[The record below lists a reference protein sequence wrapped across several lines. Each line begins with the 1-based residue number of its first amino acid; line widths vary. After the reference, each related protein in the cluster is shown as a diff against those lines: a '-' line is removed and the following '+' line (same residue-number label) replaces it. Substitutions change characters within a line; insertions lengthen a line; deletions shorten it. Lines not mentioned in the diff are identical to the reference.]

1 MLVIRAMVLMR
12 SGVRRTSRLSRVDS
26 FSYMIPDILG
36 AGANEEGKKGSGRGV
51 EDPGADL
58 WAPRV
63 VTPSCFLFNFVKPPG
78 VWARWTLPRCGGRG
92 VQAQGHDVQ
101 ILHDPALSC
110 PAVHLLSRLPE
121 VH

>member
-36 AGANEEGKKGSGRGV
+36 AGANDEGKRGSSRGV

-58 WAPRV
+58 WAPGV
-63 VTPSCFLFNFVKPPG
+63 VTPSCSLLQTTPNYFLFNFVKPPG
-78 VWARWTLPRCGGRG
+78 V
-92 VQAQGHDVQ
+92 
-101 ILHDPALSC
+101 
-110 PAVHLLSRLPE
+110 
-121 VH
+121 